1 MKEITGKVQK
11 RNQSLPT
18 TLETEKGIISEKN
31 AIAEEFN
38 SFFMNI
44 DPNLA
49 NKIPQVRKT
58 LDNYFSLV
66 DTQIDQINI
75 S

>member
-18 TLETEKGIISEKN
+18 ILETEKGIISEKN